1 MNVSTHTT
9 RRLVSLTGL
18 AAVVAALAVPT
29 ALAHPATEGGDD
41 TSRTAV
47 VLDLRSPDTQ
57 DVTTQALGG
66 VDPAIATAMAARQ
79 SRAVVGDLRSPDT
92 QDVTPQALGSVDPAI
107 ASAMAAHLRRVTLGD
122 FRSPDTRDVNVNP
135 TAQDSPVA
143 APAPSDGTNWGLIG
157 AMLAAIGLLIAGV
170 GALGISGH
178 GKRHGTMKPA

>member
-1 MNVSTHTT
+1 MNASTHTT

-18 AAVVAALAVPT
+18 AAVVAALAVPA

-66 VDPAIATAMAARQ
+66 VDPAIATAMAAHQRG
-79 SRAVVGDLRSPDT
+79 AVVGDLRSPDT
-92 QDVTPQALGSVDPAI
+92 REATTQVQGVDQAI
-107 ASAMAAHLRRVTLGD
+107 ATATAVHLRRSVAGD
-122 FRSPDTRDVNVNP
+122 FRSPDTRDVTVNP
-135 TAQDSPVA
+135 IGQDSPVA
-143 APAPSDGTNWGLIG
+143 APAPSDGTNWGVIG